1 MRPSRTGLTTPR
13 HADDLCAAVW
23 QALAIG
29 LTYGPMRRV
38 NSDAAGTFQAR
49 RMEDRSVAFLE
60 IMIGIAVA
68 AVIAFLILLT
78 SLRARR
84 AQGEEDASNNRS
96 GKHQDAAALR
106 SRWPQL
112 LLAVA
117 FLVVATLI
125 VLWQFPPFGGS
136 GAAESAWRTQPNALV
151 FFIVMLAAG
160 GLGLLAFLFYVFLR
174 AQPPTTIASA
184 EAAATPETTDP
195 AGFASPAGTRLLGLL
210 ILAFAF
216 LLLNWVY
223 VPRALQYSMV
233 LQLVY
238 PAALAVALVLM
249 FDKATRSWSA
259 KNGGESF
266 REWLLCD
273 VVVFL
278 LVLGFLNL
286 LEAKSGDKYAAL
298 IWDVLHVVLF
308 FGVFWL
314 LDRTAARLRFLFA
327 YAYLTGLPI
336 LLLIWREAQGVA
348 APPEQSWWST
358 IWPVF
363 FLGVIFF
370 VLELI
375 AVIASRDRSKQA
387 LPAAKDLLF
396 VVLLTVLLISA
407 VPGSDG

>member
-1 MRPSRTGLTTPR
+1 M
-13 HADDLCAAVW
+13 
-23 QALAIG
+23 AIG
-29 LTYGPMRRV
+29 LTYGRMRRAESGAV
-38 NSDAAGTFQAR
+38 GTFRAR

-78 SLRARR
+78 TVRARR
-84 AQGEEDASNNRS
+84 AQGQDEPSSHRS
-96 GKHQDAAALR
+96 ARHQDAASLR

-117 FLVVATLI
+117 FLVVVTLI

-136 GAAESAWRTQPNALV
+136 GAAESTWRTQPNALV

-160 GLGLLAFLFYVFLR
+160 GLGLLAFLFYVFMR
-174 AQPPTTIASA
+174 AQPPTTIAGA
-184 EAAATPETTDP
+184 EAAVSPKATEA

-210 ILAFAF
+210 LLAFAF
-216 LLLNWVY
+216 LLLNWIY
-223 VPRALQYSMV
+223 VPRPLQYSMV

-259 KNGGESF
+259 KNSGESF

-286 LEAKSGDKYAAL
+286 LEAKSGEKYASMT
-298 IWDVLHVVLF
+298 WDVLHVVLF

-314 LDRTAARLRFLFA
+314 LDRTSVRLRFLSA
-327 YAYLTGLPI
+327 YAYLTGMPI
-336 LLLIWREAQGVA
+336 LLLIWREAQGIA
-348 APPEQSWWST
+348 APAEQGWWST

-375 AVIASRDRSKQA
+375 AVIASRDRSKQT

-396 VVLLTVLLISA
+396 VVLLAVLLIGA
-407 VPGSDG
+407 VPGTDG